1 MKRQA
6 QPMLSEDGKLALDLY
21 GQVLQQFEDISPVT
35 IRNYL
40 SDLRQF
46 RVWFASLW
54 PLHSTS
60 LHRRILRLDLRAVN
74 SFYEFF
80 RDRLLLLVIRP

>member
-40 SDLRQF
+40 SDLRLFIAWCEGCWCAEQEK
-46 RVWFASLW
+46 R
-54 PLHSTS
+54 
-60 LHRRILRLDLRAVN
+60 
-74 SFYEFF
+74 SFITREGK
-80 RDRLLLLVIRP
+80 RTQI